1 LIGLLPRC
9 LSLCLTMV
17 FAVLVVFISTA
28 RAQDISVKAVVNY
41 SRYEGSCPAN
51 LRFTGNIR
59 VDLRVASYN
68 YQWERSDG
76 AKSELKVVRVSNG
89 SSRVLVIH
97 EDWQLGRPGRVWER
111 LRVRTGNIDVSSEPA
126 NVTVECK

>member
-1 LIGLLPRC
+1 MTRC
-9 LSLCLTMV
+9 LSLRLLG
-17 FAVLVVFISTA
+17 FLAVVVFVSAAA
-28 RAQDISVKAVVNY
+28 RGQDVSVRAAVNY
-41 SRYEGSCPAN
+41 SRYQGPCPAD

-59 VDLRVASYN
+59 VDPRIASYN

-89 SSRVLVIH
+89 SGRFLVVH

-111 LRVRTGNIDVSSEPA
+111 LRVRTGNTDVSSEAA